1 MSKTI
6 DIVLENCE
14 IWTFKQKD
22 VRFSFSE
29 IEDFTFS
36 DQDTRIFFKKGYLAI
51 RKDAKARENFEGS
64 TDWQERFKTPDIV
77 SIQTNN
83 IMSFCPEW
91 VGDDMQY
98 NEAQTLEDDG
108 IQIMITFGKK
118 V

>member
-22 VRFSFSE
+22 IRFSFSE
-29 IEDFTFS
+29 IEDFEFS
-36 DQDTRIFFKKGYLAI
+36 DQDMRIFFKKGYLVI
-51 RKDAKARENFEGS
+51 RKDAKARENFENDK
-64 TDWQERFKTPDIV
+64 DWQKRFRIPDIV
-77 SIQTNN
+77 SIDVDG
-83 IMSFCPEW
+83 IRFFPEW
-91 VGDDMQY
+91 IGDEIQH

-108 IQIMITFGKK
+108 VQVMITFGEK